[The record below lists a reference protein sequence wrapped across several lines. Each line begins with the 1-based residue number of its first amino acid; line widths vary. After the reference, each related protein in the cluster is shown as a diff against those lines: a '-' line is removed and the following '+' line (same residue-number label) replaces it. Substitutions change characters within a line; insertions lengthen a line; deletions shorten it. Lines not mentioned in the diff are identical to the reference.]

1 MNVPHVSHIERVLT
15 IIRVPGANITNVMEN
30 DMIAKELRG
39 TIKRLE
45 RENEQLQK
53 RIKELE
59 EENEHLRAF
68 TEDRINEYINKEK

>member
-1 MNVPHVSHIERVLT
+1 
-15 IIRVPGANITNVMEN
+15 
-30 DMIAKELRG
+30 MIAKELRG

-68 TEDRINEYINKEK
+68 TEDRINEYIAEPDHVDVIREVLMHGTMLEYNKEK